1 MTTIRDYARDHH
13 VSYEAIRKQIA
24 KYQEDLDGHVI
35 TKGKTKYLDD
45 FAVAFLDDRR
55 REAPVSVIQWEETEV
70 VRSLR
75 DQIDALKNELMTS
88 QKRVIELQ
96 SENQRMIAASTKYDL
111 LVESSAGKDALIE
124 TLREDLSESR
134 KSSDQL
140 REELKDARAAE
151 ETAKKET
158 DAAKLD
164 ADRARDDLK
173 SARADADQIRKEADQ
188 AKERSEKLKKERDAA
203 AKEAKSYRKS
213 IFGFYRKIRE

>member
-1 MTTIRDYARDHH
+1 MTTIRDYARDHR
-13 VSYEAIRKQIA
+13 VSYEAIRSQVSR
-24 KYQEDLDGHVI
+24 YREDLDGHII
-35 TKGKTKYLDD
+35 TKGRTKYLDD
-45 FAVAFLDDRR
+45 FAVEFLNSKRKDD
-55 REAPVSVIQWEETEV
+55 PVSVVTVEKSEIID
-70 VRSLR
+70 SLR
-75 DQIDALKNELMTS
+75 DQVEALKNELMTT

-96 SENQRMIAASTKYDL
+96 SENQKMIEAKIKYDL
-111 LVESSAGKDALIE
+111 LLESSNEKQTLIE
-124 TLREDLSESR
+124 GLREDL
-134 KSSDQL
+134 K
-140 REELKDARAAE
+140 
-151 ETAKKET
+151 TAKKET

>member
-35 TKGKTKYLDD
+35 TKGKTKYIDD

-55 REAPVSVIQWEETEV
+55 REAPVSVIQWEETEA

-75 DQIDALKNELMTS
+75 DQIDALKNELMTT

-96 SENQRMIAASTKYDL
+96 SENQLMIAAKTKYDI

-124 TLREDLSESR
+124 TLREDL
-134 KSSDQL
+134 
-140 REELKDARAAE
+140 KDARSAE

-164 ADRARDDLK
+164 ADRAREDLK
-173 SARADADQIRKEADQ
+173 SARADADQIRKQADEARE
-188 AKERSEKLKKERDAA
+188 KSEKLKEERDAA